1 MRDLIEGRVLG
12 MFDDIY
18 YNNNIDTIEDI
29 LDLEMGLWNAYDGPP
44 MTQKLYTKLVENLDD
59 DELLELYDYLI
70 HEINR
75 L

>member
-12 MFDDIY
+12 ILDDIY
-18 YNNNIDTIEDI
+18 YNNNINAIEDI

-44 MTQKLYTKLVENLDD
+44 ITQKLYTKLVENLND
-59 DELLELYDYLI
+59 DELLELYDCLMY
-70 HEINR
+70 EINN

>member
-12 MFDDIY
+12 ILDDIY
-18 YNNNIDTIEDI
+18 YNNIDTIEDI

-44 MTQKLYTKLVENLDD
+44 MSQKLYTKLIESLDD
-59 DELLELYDYLI
+59 DELLELYDYLMN
-70 HEINR
+70 EISR